1 MTDKLCEI
9 GYIRKEYYGQIAM
22 TDSGVKAAN
31 SFFTS
36 YILPFPNGESLT
48 DFKKRCVAAFDK
60 AIQKYKDKNAICIN
74 DRKIYNF
81 QKSK

>member
-31 SFFTS
+31 
-36 YILPFPNGESLT
+36 
-48 DFKKRCVAAFDK
+48 
-60 AIQKYKDKNAICIN
+60 
-74 DRKIYNF
+74 
-81 QKSK
+81 